1 MVRELAISLYLF
13 VFRILFNIFKLFP
26 QKKKTSFVT
35 SFGDNVLYTVNAL
48 EEKYSEEIVILK
60 TNQCQ
65 VDFNDNDGR
74 TVVHF
79 DLSHPFD
86 WVRSIYHLATSR
98 MVFIDNYFGFLA
110 VSRFHPHVTCIQLW
124 HAAGAIKQFGLNDPS
139 NQYRTK
145 RAIDRFHKVY
155 QRFDHVV
162 VGSEKMADIF
172 KESFGLDDDRML
184 RTGIP
189 RTDFYYEESAKAVAK
204 SALKQAYPSIYR
216 RRVILY
222 APTFRDNNLESAN
235 IKLDIERLYRAFKDD
250 YTLLL
255 RLHPAIQGVFV
266 NEHPEFVVD
275 VSAYPDIH
283 HVLVGTDILITDY
296 SSIPFEFS
304 LLEKPMIFFAYD
316 LDEYKETRGFG
327 EDYEKLVP
335 GPVVKDTDGVIEV
348 IKQDQ
353 FDLRRVNNFAQEWNE
368 YSHGDSSKRLIEA
381 LYDQEHASHQNH

>member
-1 MVRELAISLYLF
+1 
-13 VFRILFNIFKLFP
+13 FNIFKLFP
-26 QKKKTSFVT
+26 QKKKTTFVT

-48 EEKYSEEIVILK
+48 EKQHSEEIVILE
-60 TNQCQ
+60 TDQCQ
-65 VDFNDNDGR
+65 VNFNDNDGR

-79 DLSHPFD
+79 ELSHPFD
-86 WVRSIYHLATSR
+86 WIRSIYHLATSR

-110 VSRFHPHVTCIQLW
+110 VSTFHSHVTCIQLW

-145 RAIDRFHKVY
+145 RAIERFHKVY

-162 VGSEKMADIF
+162 IGSENMAHIVND
-172 KESFGLDDDRML
+172 SFGLDDDRIL
-184 RTGIP
+184 STGIP
-189 RTDFYYEESAKAVAK
+189 RTHFYLEASANVVAIA
-204 SALKQAYPSIYR
+204 SLKQTYPSIDK

-222 APTFRDNNLESAN
+222 APTFRDNNLESADIN
-235 IKLDIERLYRAFKDD
+235 LDIERLYRAFKDD
-250 YTLLL
+250 YILLL

-304 LLEKPMIFFAYD
+304 LLGKPMIFFAYD

-335 GPVVKDTDGVIEV
+335 GPVVKDTD
-348 IKQDQ
+348 
-353 FDLRRVNNFAQEWNE
+353 
-368 YSHGDSSKRLIEA
+368 
-381 LYDQEHASHQNH
+381 

>member
-26 QKKKTSFVT
+26 QKKKTAFVT

-48 EEKYSEEIVILK
+48 EKQHSEEIVILE
-60 TNQCQ
+60 TDQCQ
-65 VDFNDNDGR
+65 VNFNDNDGR

-79 DLSHPFD
+79 ELSHPFD
-86 WVRSIYHLATSR
+86 WIRSIYHLATSR
-98 MVFIDNYFGFLA
+98 MIFIDNYFGFLA
-110 VSRFHPHVTCIQLW
+110 VSTFHSHVTCIQLC
-124 HAAGAIKQFGLNDPS
+124 HASGAIRQFCLNYPS
-139 NQYRTK
+139 NQFSTK
-145 RAIDRFHKVY
+145 RSIERFHKVY

-162 VGSEKMADIF
+162 VGSEKMTDIF

-189 RTDFYYEESAKAVAK
+189 RTDFYFEESSKAVAI
-204 SALKQAYPSIYR
+204 SALKQAFPSIDG

-222 APTFRDNNLESAN
+222 APTFRDNDLESAD
-235 IKLDIERLYRAFKDD
+235 IKLDIERLYRAFKND
-250 YTLLL
+250 YVLLL

-266 NEHPEFVVD
+266 NEHPKFVVD

-304 LLEKPMIFFAYD
+304 FLEKPMIFFAYD

-327 EDYEKLVP
+327 EDYE
-335 GPVVKDTDGVIEV
+335 
-348 IKQDQ
+348 
-353 FDLRRVNNFAQEWNE
+353 
-368 YSHGDSSKRLIEA
+368 
-381 LYDQEHASHQNH
+381 

>member
-65 VDFNDNDGR
+65 VDFNDKDGR
-74 TVVHF
+74 TVVPF
-79 DLSHPFD
+79 ELSHPFD
-86 WVRSIYHLATSR
+86 WIRSIYHLATSR

-110 VSRFHPHVTCIQLW
+110 VSTFHSHVTCIQLW

-145 RAIDRFHKVY
+145 RAIKRFHKVY

-172 KESFGLDDDRML
+172 KESFGLDDNRLL

-189 RTDFYYEESAKAVAK
+189 RIDFYFEESAKAVAI
-204 SALKQAYPSIYR
+204 SALKQAYPSIDNR
-216 RRVILY
+216 QVILY
-222 APTFRDNNLESAN
+222 APTFRDHNLESTD
-235 IKLDIERLYRAFKDD
+235 IKLDIDRLYRVFKDD
-250 YTLLL
+250 YILLL

-304 LLEKPMIFFAYD
+304 LLDKPMIFFAYD
-316 LDEYKETRGFG
+316 LGEYQEARGFV

-353 FDLRRVNNFAQEWNE
+353 FDLNRVNAFAQEWNE
-368 YSHGDSSKRLIEA
+368 YSHVDSSKRLIEQVY
-381 LYDQEHASHQNH
+381 LRQRLKDN